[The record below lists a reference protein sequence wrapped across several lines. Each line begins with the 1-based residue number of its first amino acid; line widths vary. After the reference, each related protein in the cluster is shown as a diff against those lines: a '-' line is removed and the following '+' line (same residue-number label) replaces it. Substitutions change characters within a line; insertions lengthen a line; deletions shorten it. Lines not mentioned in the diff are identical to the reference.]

1 MKNNNRWILKIIL
14 ITFIL
19 AIFMSVIAD
28 LALRK
33 TGIIFASIL
42 LIVIIFI
49 GVFFDTIGIS
59 VAAARIEPFNSMAAQ
74 KKKAAKHSIYLIKNA
89 SMVANFCNDVVGDI
103 AGIVSGAAGAII
115 IMKIMAFNLPFVD
128 KSIITVLLTA
138 TIASLT
144 VGGKAVGKIVGMNHS
159 QFVVEKAGKL
169 IYYFD
174 VIFKLN
180 ITE

>member
-1 MKNNNRWILKIIL
+1 MKKNNLWIFKIIL

-19 AIFMSVIAD
+19 AVFMSVLAD
-28 LALRK
+28 SALRNS
-33 TGIIFASIL
+33 GIIFASIL
-42 LIVIIFI
+42 LVLIIFI

-74 KKKAAKHSIYLIKNA
+74 KKKAAMHSIYLIKNA

-115 IMKIMAFNLPFVD
+115 IMKIMAYNLSFID

-144 VGGKAVGKIVGMNHS
+144 VGGKAVGKVIGMHHS

-169 IYYFD
+169 IYYID
-174 VIFKLN
+174 LIFKLN

>member
-1 MKNNNRWILKIIL
+1 MKKNNLWILKIVM
-14 ITFIL
+14 ITFVL
-19 AIFMSVIAD
+19 AIFMSVITD
-28 LALRK
+28 QALK
-33 TGIIFASIL
+33 NTGIALASIL
-42 LIVIIFI
+42 LVIIIFI

-74 KKKAAKHSIYLIKNA
+74 KKKAAMHSIYLIKNA

-115 IMKIMAFNLPFVD
+115 IMKIMAYNLPFID

-144 VGGKAVGKIVGMNHS
+144 VGGKAVGKIVGMHHS

-169 IYYFD
+169 IYYID
-174 VIFKLN
+174 VVFNLN
-180 ITE
+180 IVE